1 MIASSHR
8 PITWPTVAT
17 TVRWAVA
24 FAWLAALAY
33 LLLALDVLG
42 AGGLEADEGSASV
55 VFVAAG
61 CYAVGGLLIVLRRR
75 WLWIAGAVMNA
86 LVLLM
91 FFSVYAERPSI
102 LLSSGG
108 LATKVPQILLA
119 LALLALAVRRR

>member
-8 PITWPTVAT
+8 PTPWPTVAT
-17 TVRWAVA
+17 TVRWAAA

-33 LLLALDVLG
+33 LLLAFDVLG
-42 AGGLEADEGSASV
+42 AGGLEADEGSAAV
-55 VFVAAG
+55 VFVAAA
-61 CYAVGGLLIVLRRR
+61 CYAIGGLLITLRRR
-75 WLWIAGAVMNA
+75 WLWIAGAVMNG

-108 LATKVPQILLA
+108 LATKGPQVLLA
-119 LALLALAVRRR
+119 LALLALVVRRR